1 MKVTKRSVY
10 AGLAGVG
17 ILLGAGGVAAAATSS
32 ETSSAPVA
40 TVQHADLTTDPSLPG
55 DDIADNPESD
65 EGHNSDD
72 REDVETSPAYTSS
85 VQTEPE
91 VESDDSNDDAAE
103 AAEAAE
109 DVALT
114 ALATVTPEEAS
125 AAALEAEPG
134 TVDDVELSNES
145 GNVVYE
151 VEVVDAKGAEFD
163 VIIDAG
169 DASVLATQA
178 D

>member
-40 TVQHADLTTDPSLPG
+40 TVQHADRTTDPSLPG
-55 DDIADNPESD
+55 DDTADNPASD

-72 REDVETSPAYTSS
+72 HEDADTSPAYTSR

-91 VESDDSNDDAAE
+91 GESDESNDD

-125 AAALEAEPG
+125 AAAIAAQPG
-134 TVDDVELSNES
+134 TVHDVELHNEA

-151 VEVVDAKGAEFD
+151 VEVVDAKGTEFE

-169 DASVLATQA
+169 DASVLATQP